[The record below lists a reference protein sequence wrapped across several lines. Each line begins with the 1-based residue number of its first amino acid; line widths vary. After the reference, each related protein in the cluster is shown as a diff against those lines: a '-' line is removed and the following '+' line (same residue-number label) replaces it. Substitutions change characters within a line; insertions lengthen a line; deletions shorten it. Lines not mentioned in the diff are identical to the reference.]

1 MAGAFQC
8 SVVTPEEEVFD
19 GEVAYAS
26 IPAWDGQVG
35 VAPQRAAMLLKLGD
49 GILRLDAPE
58 GAATRFFVGGGI
70 AQMKDNRLMLLS
82 DEAIAPNAVDLEETR
97 AVLAASESRRATT
110 PEEVE
115 QRSRAMRRAR
125 ALLQLASDAV

>member
-19 GEVAYAS
+19 GEVAYAA

-82 DEAIAPNAVDLEETR
+82 DEAIASYKRTPIVPWAQRRKLIEAFEGV
-97 AVLAASESRRATT
+97 AAEDVGREGRG
-110 PEEVE
+110 P
-115 QRSRAMRRAR
+115 RKG
-125 ALLQLASDAV
+125 